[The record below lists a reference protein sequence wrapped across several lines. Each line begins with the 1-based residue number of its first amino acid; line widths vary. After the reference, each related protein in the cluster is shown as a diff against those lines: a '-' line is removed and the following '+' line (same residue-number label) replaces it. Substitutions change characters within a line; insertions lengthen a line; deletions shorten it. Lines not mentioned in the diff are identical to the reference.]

1 MGKSKKYEIN
11 YEQYEEGITPA
22 DMIREIL
29 KDPEFPQLNELIIGS
44 WGDAWEDGCQT
55 MLDIITAESDK
66 FSHIE
71 RLFIGDMGYE
81 DCEVSW
87 IIQGNYSKLW
97 EAMPQLKA
105 LTVKG
110 STDLVFG
117 EICHENLEELT
128 VICGGLPTSVIEE
141 IQRAK
146 LPNLK
151 KLLLY
156 IGIENYG
163 FEGDET
169 TIRTLLEQADFP
181 KLEYL
186 GIADSEIQDQLA
198 EVVLESKFMGQ
209 IHTLDL
215 SCGTLSD
222 VGGELLLKKLGQYPK
237 IKKLDLHYHYLSDE
251 MMKRLET
258 ELAGVELDL
267 SDQNE
272 KEMWHGEVWM
282 NAMLTE

>member
-1 MGKSKKYEIN
+1 MEKSKKYEIS
-11 YEQYEEGITPA
+11 YEQYDKGVTPE
-22 DMIREIL
+22 DMMKEIL
-29 KDPEFPQLNELIIGS
+29 DDPEFPQLNELIIGS
-44 WGDAWEDGCQT
+44 WGSAWDDGCQAL
-55 MLDIITAESDK
+55 LDVIADEPGK

-87 IIQGNYSKLW
+87 IIQGDYSRIW
-97 EAMPQLKA
+97 AAMPQLKA
-105 LTVKG
+105 LTIKG
-110 STDLVFG
+110 SSDLELG

-128 VICGGLPTSVIEE
+128 IICGGLPGDIIEE
-141 IQRAK
+141 IEQAK

-163 FEGDET
+163 FEGDAD
-169 TIRTLLEQADFP
+169 TIKSLLDKVDFP

-186 GIADSEIQDQLA
+186 GITDSEIQDELTK
-198 EVVLESKFMGQ
+198 VVLESKFMGQ

-215 SCGTLSD
+215 SAGTLTD
-222 VGGELLLKKLGQYPK
+222 EGGELLLEKVPQYPN

-251 MMKRLET
+251 MMKRMET
-258 ELAGVELDL
+258 ELVGIELDL

-272 KEMWHGEVWM
+272 KEEWHGEIWM
-282 NAMLTE
+282 DAMLTE